1 MSNFA
6 TLKQFLSDSTTKVV
20 PAQPTVQ
27 HDVAQDIA
35 KILFQAAESEAG
47 TIAADEGGH
56 GFSGDAI
63 KHEADKILQ
72 RAKMFLDDLIKQ
84 G

>member
-1 MSNFA
+1 MADFA

-20 PAQPTVQ
+20 PGQVSVQ
-27 HDVAQDIA
+27 QDVAQDVA
-35 KILFQAAESEAG
+35 KMLFQAAEEAAAN
-47 TIAADEGGH
+47 IAADQGGQ
-56 GFSGDAI
+56 GFGGDAI

-72 RAKMFLDDLIKQ
+72 RVNMFLDDLIKQ

>member
-1 MSNFA
+1 MADFA

-20 PAQPTVQ
+20 PGQVSVQ
-27 HDVAQDIA
+27 QDVAQDIA
-35 KILFQAAESEAG
+35 KMLFQAAEETAAN
-47 TIAADEGGH
+47 IAADQGGH

-72 RAKMFLDDLIKQ
+72 RVKMFLDDLIKQ

>member
-1 MSNFA
+1 MPDFA
-6 TLKQFLSDSTTKVV
+6 TLKQFLSDSTTQVV
-20 PAQPTVQ
+20 PGPTSVH

-35 KILFQAAESEAG
+35 KILFQAAEGEAAN
-47 TIAADEGGH
+47 IAADEGGH
-56 GFSGDAI
+56 GFNGDAI
-63 KHEADKILQ
+63 KHNADKILQ

>member
-1 MSNFA
+1 MADFA

-20 PAQPTVQ
+20 PGPGTVQ
-27 HDVAQDIA
+27 HDIAQDIA
-35 KILFQAAESEAG
+35 KMLFQHAEAEAAN
-47 TIAADEGGH
+47 IAADQGGH

-63 KHEADKILQ
+63 KHESEKVLQ
-72 RAKMFLDDLIKQ
+72 RAKMYLDDLIKQ

>member
-1 MSNFA
+1 MADFK

-20 PAQPTVQ
+20 PGPGTVQ

-35 KILFQAAESEAG
+35 KILFQAAEGEAG
-47 TIAADEGGH
+47 NIAADQGSH
-56 GFSGDAI
+56 GFNGDAI

>member
-1 MSNFA
+1 MADFK
-6 TLKQFLSDSTTKVV
+6 TLKQFLSDATTKVV
-20 PAQPTVQ
+20 PGQAHVQ

-35 KILFQAAESEAG
+35 KMLLQSAESEAAN
-47 TIAADEGGH
+47 IAADQGGQ
-56 GFSGDAI
+56 GFNGDAI

-72 RAKMFLDDLIKQ
+72 RVKMFLDDLIKQ

>member
-1 MSNFA
+1 MADFA
-6 TLKQFLSDSTTKVV
+6 TLKQFLSDSTTKVI
-20 PAQPTVQ
+20 PGPTTVQ

-35 KILFQAAESEAG
+35 KLLFKAAEENAAN
-47 TIAADEGGH
+47 IAADEGGH
-56 GFSGDAI
+56 GFGGDQI